1 MHIFES
7 MVAIGMKT
15 VTDKSILL
23 SLSAM
28 VAQIPIVSKPFPNSL
43 DIGYNSPGRTQ
54 FGAHTMATFA
64 YEAMNSSGQEVKDEI
79 EAATSEEAIKRIRDK
94 GFFPTKVK
102 EKAAKKGAKKKAAAE
117 AAGPIQK
124 KRKMPLSIGG
134 VPKKQLV
141 TFTRQLST
149 LQDAG
154 LPILRSLQILEEQ
167 QRPGLLKAIIGGVA
181 DEVEGGGTL
190 SDAMANFPKAFDK
203 LYVNMINAG
212 EAGGVLDL
220 ILARLAEFMEKAAK
234 LKKKVIGAMIYP
246 CVVITIAVAIVSM
259 IMIVVIPKFKSIF
272 SDFHAE
278 LPAVTQ
284 LLLTISNWFAQEYG
298 WAYVLIGPV
307 VFMLIIKLI
316 RMSEGGKYAVD
327 KVKLMIPILG
337 GILGK
342 TAIARFTRTL
352 GTLISAGVPILDAI
366 NITKETC
373 GNEVY
378 TKALSKVHDAIREG
392 ESMADPLRATKVC
405 DAIVVNMID
414 VGEETGDLDKML
426 IKVADNYDSDVDVLV
441 GSLISI
447 MEPVMV
453 VVLGVIVGF
462 IVIALF
468 MPMVTLIESIS
479 SPAKK

>member
-1 MHIFES
+1 MP
-7 MVAIGMKT
+7 T
-15 VTDKSILL
+15 
-23 SLSAM
+23 
-28 VAQIPIVSKPFPNSL
+28 
-43 DIGYNSPGRTQ
+43 Y
-54 FGAHTMATFA
+54 A
-64 YEAMNSSGQEVKDEI
+64 YEAMNSSGQEVKDEL
-79 EAATSEEAIKRIRDK
+79 EAASNEEAIAKIRGK
-94 GFFPTKVK
+94 GFFPTKVR
-102 EKAAKKGAKKKAAAE
+102 EKAVKKSAKKKGADT
-117 AAGPIQK
+117 GPIQTK
-124 KRKMPLSIGG
+124 KKMPFAIGG
-134 VPKKQLV
+134 VPRKQLV
-141 TFTRQLST
+141 NFTRQLST

-167 QRPGLLKAIIGGVA
+167 QKPGLLKAIIGGVG
-181 DEVEGGGTL
+181 EQVEGGGTL
-190 SDAMANFPKAFDK
+190 SDAMANYPKAFDK

-220 ILARLAEFMEKAAK
+220 ILARLADFMEKAAK

-246 CVVITIAVAIVSM
+246 GVVISIAVGIVSL
-259 IMIVVIPKFKSIF
+259 IMITVIPKFQGIF
-272 SDFHAE
+272 KDFHAE
-278 LPAVTQ
+278 LPAITKV
-284 LLLTISNWFAQEYG
+284 LLNISNWFATQYG
-298 WAYVLIGPV
+298 WAYVLCSPII
-307 VFMLIIKLI
+307 FTLIIKLI

-327 KVKLMIPILG
+327 AVKLKIPILG

-378 TKALSKVHDAIREG
+378 TRALLKVHDAIREG

-426 IKVADNYDSDVDVLV
+426 MKVADNYDADVDVMV
-441 GSLISI
+441 SSLISI
-447 MEPVMV
+447 LEPVMV

-468 MPMVTLIESIS
+468 MPMIGLIEAIS
-479 SPAKK
+479 GPKH

>member
-1 MHIFES
+1 MP
-7 MVAIGMKT
+7 T
-15 VTDKSILL
+15 
-23 SLSAM
+23 
-28 VAQIPIVSKPFPNSL
+28 
-43 DIGYNSPGRTQ
+43 Y
-54 FGAHTMATFA
+54 A
-64 YEAMNSSGQEVKDEI
+64 YEAMNSSGQEVKDEV
-79 EAATSEEAIKRIRDK
+79 EAATSEEAIAKIRGK

-102 EKAAKKGAKKKAAAE
+102 EKAVKKAVKKKT
-117 AAGPIQK
+117 AAGDAAPLQK
-124 KRKMPLSIGG
+124 KRKMPISIGG
-134 VPKKQLV
+134 VPRKQLV
-141 TFTRQLST
+141 MFTRQLST

-154 LPILRSLQILEEQ
+154 LPILRSLQILEQ
-167 QRPGLLKAIIGGVA
+167 QQKPGLLKAIIGGVA

-190 SDAMANFPKAFDK
+190 SDAMAKFPKGFDK

-246 CVVITIAVAIVSM
+246 CVVISIAVGVVSL
-259 IMIVVIPKFKSIF
+259 IMVVVIPKFQGIF
-272 SDFHAE
+272 HDFHTE
-278 LPAVTQ
+278 LPPVTQ
-284 LLLTISNWFAQEYG
+284 LLLNISYWFAQEYG
-298 WAYVLIGPV
+298 WAYVLVSPIA
-307 VFMLIIKLI
+307 LILLVKLI
-316 RMSEGGKYAVD
+316 RLSEGGKYLIDA
-327 KVKLMIPILG
+327 VKLKIPILG
-337 GILGK
+337 GILSK

-378 TKALSKVHDAIREG
+378 TRALTKVHDAIREG

-441 GSLISI
+441 SSLISVL
-447 MEPVMV
+447 EPVMV

-462 IVIALF
+462 IVVALF
-468 MPMVTLIESIS
+468 MPMVSLIETIS
-479 SPAKK
+479 SPHH

>member
-1 MHIFES
+1 MPLY
-7 MVAIGMKT
+7 T
-15 VTDKSILL
+15 
-23 SLSAM
+23 
-28 VAQIPIVSKPFPNSL
+28 
-43 DIGYNSPGRTQ
+43 
-54 FGAHTMATFA
+54 

-79 EAATSEEAIKRIRDK
+79 DAASSDEAIAKIRNK
-94 GFFPTKVK
+94 GFFPTKIK
-102 EKAAKKGAKKKAAAE
+102 EKALKRAAKKKKDDQSLS
-117 AAGPIQK
+117 GPT
-124 KRKMPLSIGG
+124 RKMPISIGG
-134 VPKKQLV
+134 VPQKQLV
-141 TFTRQLST
+141 AFTRQLST

-154 LPILRSLQILEEQ
+154 LPILRSLQILEQ
-167 QRPGLLKAIIGGVA
+167 QQKPGLLKAIIGGVA

-190 SDAMANFPKAFDK
+190 SDAMSKYPKAFDK

-220 ILARLAEFMEKAAK
+220 ILARLADFMEKAQK

-246 CVVITIAVAIVSM
+246 IVVISIAVAIVSM
-259 IMIVVIPKFKSIF
+259 IMIFVIPKFEDIF
-272 SDFHAE
+272 KDFGTK
-278 LPAVTQ
+278 LPAITQ
-284 LLLTISNWFAQEYG
+284 VLLTVSRWFANQYG
-298 WAYVLIGPV
+298 WAYILAFPIV
-307 VFMLIIKLI
+307 VTLLLKLAK
-316 RMSEGGKYAVD
+316 MSEGGKYAVD
-327 KVKLMIPILG
+327 AIKLKIPILG

-378 TKALSKVHDAIREG
+378 SRALGKVHDAIREG

-405 DAIVVNMID
+405 DAIVVNMVD

-426 IKVADNYDSDVDVLV
+426 IKIADNYDNDVDVLV

-447 MEPVMV
+447 LEPVMV
-453 VVLGVIVGF
+453 VILGVIVGF

-468 MPMVTLIESIS
+468 APMISLISAVS
-479 SPAKK
+479 QGPGKKGQ

>member
-1 MHIFES
+1 M
-7 MVAIGMKT
+7 
-15 VTDKSILL
+15 
-23 SLSAM
+23 
-28 VAQIPIVSKPFPNSL
+28 P
-43 DIGYNSPGRTQ
+43 
-54 FGAHTMATFA
+54 TFA
-64 YEAMNSSGQEVKDEI
+64 FEAMNSSGQEVKDEV
-79 EAATSEEAIKRIRDK
+79 EAASSEEAIAKIRGK
-94 GFFPTKVK
+94 GFFPTKVR
-102 EKAAKKGAKKKAAAE
+102 EKAAKKSVKKKNAVE
-117 AAGPIQK
+117 TGTIQK
-124 KRKMPLSIGG
+124 TRKMPISIGG
-134 VPKKQLV
+134 VPQKQLV
-141 TFTRQLST
+141 GFTRQLST

-167 QRPGLLKAIIGGVA
+167 QKPGLLKAIVGGVA

-190 SDAMANFPKAFDK
+190 SDAMAKYPKAFDK

-220 ILARLAEFMEKAAK
+220 ILARLADFMEKAAK

-246 CVVITIAVAIVSM
+246 IVVISIAVGIVSM
-259 IMIVVIPKFKSIF
+259 IMIFVIPKFQQIF
-272 SDFHAE
+272 LDFHTE
-278 LPAVTQ
+278 LPGVTK
-284 LLLTISNWFAQEYG
+284 LLLFISNWFAKEYG
-298 WAYVLIGPV
+298 WAYVLCGPV
-307 VFMLIIKLI
+307 VFMMIIKLI

-327 KVKLMIPILG
+327 AVKLKIPILG

-342 TAIARFTRTL
+342 TSIARFTRTL

-378 TKALSKVHDAIREG
+378 TRALSKVHDAIREG

-426 IKVADNYDSDVDVLV
+426 MKVADNYDSDVDVMV

-447 MEPVMV
+447 LEPVMV

-462 IVIALF
+462 IVVALF
-468 MPMVTLIESIS
+468 APMISLIETVSG
-479 SPAKK
+479 PAKH